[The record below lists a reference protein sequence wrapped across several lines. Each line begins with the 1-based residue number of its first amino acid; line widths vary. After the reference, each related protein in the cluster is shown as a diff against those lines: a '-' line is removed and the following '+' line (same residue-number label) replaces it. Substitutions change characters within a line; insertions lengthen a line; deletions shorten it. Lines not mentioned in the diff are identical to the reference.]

1 VWRVIGEV
9 VSAVGVGKRYGAL
22 HALQDVNLAIRRGE
36 SVAVL
41 GSNGAGKSTL
51 LEILTGLRRPDRG
64 EVRLCGFDPRSRAA
78 RLRLGSTPQDTAFV
92 PQLTVREIISFVG
105 AHYVRP
111 TDLRRLSDAFG
122 LGAHL
127 DKRTR
132 LLSGGQRRSVALA
145 LAFCGN
151 PEVVVLDEPTS
162 GLDIDAREAFWAHAL
177 RYVTEGGT
185 LLVSTHQFDEV
196 VSLADRVCV
205 LERGSLTHDRRLS
218 DLATRTSEVVVVVAY
233 GSAPSPRVELPSILV
248 ARQRV
253 YLTDDPE
260 RLVGV
265 LVGFGVAAS
274 ALAVRSPTMEERLR
288 FLFCA
293 GARDRSQAVGP
304 GHSGSIAEAG

>member
-1 VWRVIGEV
+1 VLRVIGEV
-9 VSAVGVGKRYGAL
+9 VSAVGVGKRYGAV
-22 HALQDVNLAIRRGE
+22 HALEHVSLAIRPGE

-105 AHYVRP
+105 AHYARS

-122 LGAHL
+122 LGPHL

-151 PEVVVLDEPTS
+151 PEVVVLDEPTA

-177 RYVTEGGT
+177 HYVTEGGT

-205 LERGSLTHDRRLS
+205 LERGTLTHDRRLS
-218 DLATRTSEVVVVVAY
+218 DLATASGEVVVVAH
-233 GSAPSPRVELPSILV
+233 GTALTPRVDLPSILV

-253 YLTDDPE
+253 YLTHEPE
-260 RLVGV
+260 RLVGD
-265 LVGFGVAAS
+265 LVGLGVAAS

-288 FLFCA
+288 FLFSA
-293 GARDRSQAVGP
+293 GARDRSRGVGP
-304 GHSGSIAEAG
+304 GSSGSIAEAG